1 MNNFLTIRKS
11 KRDLGVAGLLFM
23 FFFLVIAV
31 FQILKPLK
39 SGLFVEYFGAHVEL
53 YANLANIVI
62 AALGVGAFTL
72 LYSKLHRQRFIYALS
87 GAFVASFIGLAF
99 VLGDDP
105 GPVLIWTFYLL
116 GDLEATMMVAAFW
129 AYLTD
134 LLRGS
139 DASWLF
145 GPIGAGGVLGG
156 WAGISAAKLLLVTIG
171 TQGLLLVAAGLMGG
185 LIVVIAA
192 TELLIRDS
200 QTFRPVT
207 QLHPVPNEERLG
219 RGWLS
224 EASEGARLVPRS
236 RYLAGIAGIMGAYE
250 IASQLMDYQFK
261 LAAENM
267 SGVQATQAF
276 ITDVYLYA
284 SLLAVF
290 TQLFLVGG
298 VMRKFGPGVALL
310 VLPVTIIAGSLG
322 FLAMPSLATVSL
334 LVIFDNGLS
343 YSIQQTGRESLYLAT
358 SSDEKY
364 KGRAFISMF
373 VQRTAKG
380 LSIFGVILLGSAGVT
395 AQYLSLLTIAVM
407 GTMLLLSVEAGRH
420 YAQVMSRVARTAV
433 IGARLGARNIAVQ
446 RSALAGNA

>member
-1 MNNFLTIRKS
+1 MNTLLTLQKS
-11 KRDLGVAGLLFM
+11 KRDLGIAGLLFT

-39 SGLFVEYFGAHVEL
+39 SGLFVEYYGAHMEL
-53 YANLANIVI
+53 YAKLANILI
-62 AALGVGAFTL
+62 AAIGVGAFTL
-72 LYSKLHRQRFIYALS
+72 LYNKLHRQRFIYTLS

-99 VLGDDP
+99 VLSDDP
-105 GPVLIWTFYLL
+105 GSFAIWTFYLL

-134 LLRGS
+134 LSRGP
-139 DASWLF
+139 DAQRLF

-156 WAGISAAKLLLVTIG
+156 WAGITVAKFLLANIG
-171 TQGLLLVAAGLMGG
+171 TQGLLLLAAGLMGG
-185 LIVVIAA
+185 VILVIAA
-192 TELLIRDS
+192 TEVLTSDS
-200 QTFRPVT
+200 HTFRPT
-207 QLHPVPNEERLG
+207 PRLQIVPKDARPA
-219 RGWLS
+219 RGPLD
-224 EASEGARLVPRS
+224 EAFDGARLVLRS
-236 RYLAGIAGIMGAYE
+236 RYLQGIAGIMGAYE

-261 LAAENM
+261 LAAEKM

-276 ITDVYLYA
+276 ITDVYVYA

-290 TQLFLVGG
+290 TQFFLVGA
-298 VMRKFGPGVALL
+298 VMKKFGPGVTLL
-310 VLPVTIIAGSLG
+310 VLPVAIIAGSLG
-322 FLAMPSLATVSL
+322 FLAMPTLAAVSL

-380 LSIFGVILLGSAGVT
+380 LSILAVILLGMVGVT

-407 GTMLLLSVEAGRH
+407 GIMVLLSVKAGRH
-420 YAQVMSRVARTAV
+420 YAQVTSHVAAPPSP
-433 IGARLGARNIAVQ
+433 ARDLTRATPRLSGQPLAA
-446 RSALAGNA
+446 SA